1 HRLQGRLRIALR
13 RRQAVDDG
21 LQHVGNADAGL
32 GRDRDGLAGVD
43 ADHVLDLGL
52 HALGVRGGQVDLV
65 EHGDKLVV
73 GVDRLVGVGERL
85 RLHPLGGVHDEERA
99 LDRAHGAADLI
110 GEVDVAGRVDEVQHI
125 GPAVLRGVFDA
136 DGVGLDGDAALALDV
151 HRVEELGLHVA
162 FGHGAGHLDEPV
174 GEGRLA
180 VVDMGD
186 DGEIADLGE
195 LGHDGAGYARETA
208 AGQWADGDRGAPARG
223 FRGRIGRAAVGEAAM
238 KEIAYAVR
246 VTGRVQ
252 GVAYRAWTQGQARA
266 LGLRGWVRNRG
277 DGS

>member
-1 HRLQGRLRIALR
+1 
-13 RRQAVDDG
+13 
-21 LQHVGNADAGL
+21 
-32 GRDRDGLAGVD
+32 
-43 ADHVLDLGL
+43 DHVLDLGL

-186 DGEIADLGE
+186 DGAIGDLGG
-195 LGHDGAGYARETA
+195 LGHDGAGYAREPA
-208 AGQWADGDRGAPARG
+208 AGQWADGGRGAPARG
-223 FRGRIGRAAVGEAAM
+223 VRGRIGSAAVGEAAM

-246 VTGRVQ
+246 ATGRVQ

-277 DGS
+277 DGSVEALIAGPEAAVEALIAGPEAAVEAMVTAMGE